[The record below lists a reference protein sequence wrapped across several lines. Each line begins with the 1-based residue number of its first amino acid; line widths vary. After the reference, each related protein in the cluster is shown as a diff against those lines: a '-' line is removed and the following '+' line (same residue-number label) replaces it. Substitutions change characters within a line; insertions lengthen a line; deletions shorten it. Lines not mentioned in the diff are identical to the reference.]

1 MGKKISTEVLKIT
14 IPGCF
19 FAILCC
25 IIIWLFIPP
34 SLRYYLLSFFI
45 IFGIFS
51 LCLLS
56 LRNYVRIIYIILNIC
71 LISSIIFVLIL
82 AAVGGGFVFYH
93 YESSP
98 SLFIGLLGS
107 FFLAAFYGVFLSPL
121 WGYSL
126 WALITLTRPKIKEQ
140 FK

>member
-1 MGKKISTEVLKIT
+1 MEKKISTEVLKIT

-51 LCLLS
+51 ICLLS

-71 LISSIIFVLIL
+71 LISSIILIL
-82 AAVGGGFVFYH
+82 ILSAVGGGYVAYH

-98 SLFIGLLGS
+98 SLFIGLLGG
-107 FFLAAFYGVFLSPL
+107 FFLVAFNGVILSPL

-126 WALITLTRPKIKEQ
+126 WTLFALTRPKVKEQ